1 MEWASGLIILTEDS
15 FDHRSIL
22 RKQMQEAEN
31 QERQKTL
38 EESIQKQAEMD
49 KRIKSRVVAQ
59 NPEEVI
65 AAQVH
70 FHVSYAST
78 SF

>member
-1 MEWASGLIILTEDS
+1 
-15 FDHRSIL
+15 
-22 RKQMQEAEN
+22 MQEAEN

-65 AAQVH
+65 AAQVQ
-70 FHVSYAST
+70 FSRQLCINFLLDESGQI
-78 SF
+78 SKLFLG